1 MVIMFKVFLLI
12 LLVLICF
19 NWYLL
24 RKKRLGYGEGRSDD
38 RAKVDPR
45 KVVEAEYR
53 MLDDEEIGKNE
64 NG

>member
-12 LLVLICF
+12 LLVLLCF

-24 RKKRLGYGEGRSDD
+24 RKKRPRYGEERSDE

-45 KVVEAEYR
+45 KVIEAEFR
-53 MLDDEEIGKNE
+53 ILDDEEVGKNE

>member
-12 LLVLICF
+12 LLVLLCF

-24 RKKRLGYGEGRSDD
+24 RKKRPGYGEGRSDEH
-38 RAKVDPR
+38 AKVDSR
-45 KVVEAEYR
+45 KVVEAEFR
-53 MLDDEEIGKNE
+53 ILDDEEVGKNE

>member
-24 RKKRLGYGEGRSDD
+24 RKKRPGYGEGRSDE
-38 RAKVDPR
+38 RAKVDSR
-45 KVVEAEYR
+45 KVIEAEFR
-53 MLDDEEIGKNE
+53 ILDDEEVGKNE

>member
-12 LLVLICF
+12 LLVFLCF

-24 RKKRLGYGEGRSDD
+24 RKKRPGYGEGRSDE
-38 RAKVDPR
+38 RAKVDSR
-45 KVVEAEYR
+45 KVIEAEFR
-53 MLDDEEIGKNE
+53 ILDDEEVGKNE